1 MIGPPLGFRT
11 ILSICQDCSASADC
25 CLNLWPMIV
34 NPMNLWPIIHESEAL
49 VTKIASGQKLV
60 KTLNTSMHPLSLPI
74 YPTRSPSFT
83 LGFSTPLHILIII
96 LYSIIQL
103 IDRMLWKAR
112 ACVSECSIVSHAFK
126 VLFWI
131 IFAPFR
137 YNTIN
142 LNMILVWILKET
154 YSSNCEKMY
163 WVELPSSID
172 PFHSI
177 FSSLI
182 RNCTVQFYLSLWIF
196 QQADDKER
204 ERNEFV
210 HSPMQ
215 TKCVYRISVAITYI
229 YWNAMRERINCCF
242 GIKKNSRKDELVQ
255 YE

>member
-1 MIGPPLGFRT
+1 
-11 ILSICQDCSASADC
+11 
-25 CLNLWPMIV
+25 
-34 NPMNLWPIIHESEAL
+34 
-49 VTKIASGQKLV
+49 
-60 KTLNTSMHPLSLPI
+60 MHPLSLPI

-182 RNCTVQFYLSLWIF
+182 RNFTVQFYLSLWIF

-242 GIKKNSRKDELVQ
+242 GIKKNSRKDKLVQ